1 MTTPDLLRSVADKL
15 DNYAVPREN
24 ERAVRLMALHM
35 MRVCGDPFFCEE
47 ARLLIEML
55 AD

>member
-1 MTTPDLLRSVADKL
+1 MTTPELLRSVAIKL
-15 DNYAVPREN
+15 EDCVVPPHN

-47 ARLLIEML
+47 ARLLL
-55 AD
+55 DLLND